1 MALLRLLVMFWG
13 SPAAPKQG
21 PLSGPENGHD
31 EMQRTVCARGA
42 VPKQGPKNG
51 TRNWAIII
59 GPTFHSICGRVV
71 VLCLGLPVHGC
82 VQGKF
87 VCIPCPREGPQEPQK
102 KSQKC
107 AILRARFGGQKMA
120 PFLGPLY
127 LIVNKRAHFGVH
139 FLDPKRGPQNVLF
152 LRWLCNPISKSQ
164 NAASLTLWSNIFHG
178 RHLNLRVGAAF
189 HA

>member
-1 MALLRLLVMFWG
+1 MPRGRYQNKVQKMA
-13 SPAAPKQG
+13 PEIG
-21 PLSGPENGHD
+21 PLFGL
-31 EMQRTVCARGA
+31 
-42 VPKQGPKNG
+42 K
-51 TRNWAIII
+51 I

-71 VLCLGLPVHGC
+71 VLCLGLSVHGC
-82 VQGKF
+82 AQGKF

-139 FLDPKRGPQNVLF
+139 FLDPKRGPQNVIF

-164 NAASLTLWSNIFHG
+164 NAASLTLWSKIFHG
-178 RHLNLRVGAAF
+178 RHPNLRVRAAF
-189 HA
+189 HAGAENNLP